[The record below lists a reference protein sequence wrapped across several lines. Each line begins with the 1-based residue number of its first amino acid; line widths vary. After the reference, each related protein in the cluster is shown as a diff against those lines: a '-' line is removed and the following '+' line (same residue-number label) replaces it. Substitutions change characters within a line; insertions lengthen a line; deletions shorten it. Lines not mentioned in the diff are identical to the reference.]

1 MVFND
6 DILGIVNN
14 GVGMNKISAQI
25 KSLAASVGSSTEKL
39 EGISQV
45 ESNRIK
51 AGIQILS
58 GTAGTPDGFYKIST
72 DVKDSSANVNAA
84 LNYIYSMLPK
94 NYKTLL
100 EIHSDGKGKELIAN
114 FLNSQTNNYV
124 K

>member
-45 ESNRIK
+45 ESNKIK
-51 AGIQILS
+51 AGIQIL
-58 GTAGTPDGFYKIST
+58 
-72 DVKDSSANVNAA
+72 
-84 LNYIYSMLPK
+84 
-94 NYKTLL
+94 
-100 EIHSDGKGKELIAN
+100 
-114 FLNSQTNNYV
+114 
-124 K
+124 